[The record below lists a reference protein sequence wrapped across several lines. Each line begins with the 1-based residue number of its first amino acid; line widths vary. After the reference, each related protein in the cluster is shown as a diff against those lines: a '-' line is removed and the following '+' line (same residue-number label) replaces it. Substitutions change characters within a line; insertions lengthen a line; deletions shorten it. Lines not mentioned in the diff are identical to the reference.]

1 MSAIR
6 VGDSGRDVS
15 VVIVGTGVAGITA
28 AETLRGNGFDGTITV
43 FGEEPHLPYRR
54 TALSKNL
61 VVGDLSDAKI
71 TLRPPGYWS
80 ERGID
85 IVTSTRV
92 VDVDTSSRLVRL
104 ADATEAGYDALVLAT
119 GGRARQLP
127 GGSSSPSSLRTRRD
141 AEGLREAIAD
151 GPVVIVGG
159 GLIGLEIAA
168 AVATAGEGSQVT
180 VVERGSSLLSRVV
193 PASVAEAVAT
203 LHRERGVRILT
214 GAEPIALGAQTVT
227 LADGQTLTGTV
238 ISAVGMEPELA
249 LARSAGLFVDSAG
262 VVVDDALR
270 TGVPGVYAA
279 GDVAA
284 RPHPLTGAP
293 MRAEQWLTA
302 SEHGRL
308 VAMTIAADLG
318 SDADTSV
325 PVPRVPLAW
334 TMQYSTNIQVVGW
347 PTSGDRVDVE
357 LDDSSSVVRTFAGDR
372 LVGAVCIG
380 RGASGR
386 ALRAEIESSL
396 QPAGVGG

>member
-1 MSAIR
+1 
-6 VGDSGRDVS
+6 
-15 VVIVGTGVAGITA
+15 
-28 AETLRGNGFDGTITV
+28 
-43 FGEEPHLPYRR
+43 
-54 TALSKNL
+54 
-61 VVGDLSDAKI
+61 
-71 TLRPPGYWS
+71 
-80 ERGID
+80 
-85 IVTSTRV
+85 
-92 VDVDTSSRLVRL
+92 
-104 ADATEAGYDALVLAT
+104 
-119 GGRARQLP
+119 
-127 GGSSSPSSLRTRRD
+127 
-141 AEGLREAIAD
+141 
-151 GPVVIVGG
+151 
-159 GLIGLEIAA
+159 
-168 AVATAGEGSQVT
+168 
-180 VVERGSSLLSRVV
+180 LLSRVV

-238 ISAVGMEPELA
+238 ISAVGMEPELD

-302 SEHGRL
+302 TEHGRL

-318 SDADTSV
+318 SGADTSV

-357 LDDSSSVVRTFAGDR
+357 LVDSSSVVRTFAGDR

-396 QPAGVGG
+396 QPAGVG

>member
-1 MSAIR
+1 MSVAR
-6 VGDSGRDVS
+6 AGGPGSES

-28 AETLRGNGFDGTITV
+28 AETLRTNGFDGTITV

-61 VVGDLSDAKI
+61 VAGDLSDTKI

-92 VDVDTSSRLVRL
+92 VDVDPSSRRVRL
-104 ADATEAGYDALVLAT
+104 ADVTEVAYDALVLAT
-119 GGRARQLP
+119 GGRARRLP
-127 GGSSSPSSLRTRRD
+127 GQSSPPSSLRTRRD

-151 GPVVIVGG
+151 GPVIIIGG

-168 AVATAGEGSQVT
+168 AVATPGEGSRVT

-193 PASVAEAVAT
+193 PPTVAEAVAT

-214 GAEPIALGAQTVT
+214 GAVPVATGPHSVT
-227 LADGQTLTGTV
+227 LSDGRTLTGTV
-238 ISAVGMEPELA
+238 ISAIGMEPELG
-249 LARSAGLFVDSAG
+249 LARSAGLPVDPAG
-262 VVVDDALR
+262 IVVDDSLR

-302 SEHGRL
+302 TEHGRL

-318 SDADTSV
+318 LNADTAA

-334 TMQYSTNIQVVGW
+334 TMQYSINIQLVGW
-347 PTSGDRVDVE
+347 PNAGDRVDVE
-357 LDDSSSVVRTFAGDR
+357 PDDSNSIVRSFSAGR

-380 RGASGR
+380 RGGSGR
-386 ALRAEIESSL
+386 SLRAEIESSL